1 MTLQDDP
8 RAEAVLGFDTVMSDP
23 SGAIT
28 RAMSAGR
35 EFLAA
40 TAVPELLTSVGRT
53 IEAVPPAAFPDKR
66 WFQKSYG
73 RSVTERPD
81 DLLVGHGLFYLTE
94 QRRLFLDCT
103 AGHYQMTW
111 GYEHPALHALL
122 LDGMRRG
129 VVWDN
134 HSNIPAAPVKRLAER
149 LVEIANPGADLAAL
163 QSDGRGLNTVLIGI
177 ATGTVACAA
186 AMKIMLVHYRRAKP
200 GLGPPVFVALDGNYH
215 GTDVLAQRL
224 RGMWSEYF
232 TDLEVAVVQ
241 PNEPEELEAVFTRHG
256 ERVAGFWAEPIMMN
270 REAIVV
276 APEYLQLARRLCDET
291 GALMA
296 LDEIQTGFWFPE
308 VMYTLRTGVEPD
320 FIVLG
325 KGMTAG
331 FHPLSALVYRG
342 NLDLLEQYDAIST
355 NGNAALAA
363 LMGLGCVALIRQEAQ
378 RIAEVGEYYH
388 GRLRELAA
396 EFPAII
402 IEPRGRGHMTG
413 LKFARVE
420 DALGFHRAAVER
432 GLWLRVHAYHPGHST
447 ILTKFAL
454 PLDREVA
461 DFAVSAMRDL
471 LARRPWAG

>member
-1 MTLQDDP
+1 MILQDGSRP
-8 RAEAVLGFDTVMSDP
+8 GAAFDLDLVMEDT
-23 SGAIT
+23 SGAMA
-28 RAMSAGR
+28 RAMDAGR
-35 EFLAA
+35 DFLAKA
-40 TAVPELLTSVGRT
+40 SLPDLLARVGRT
-53 IEAVPPAAFPDKR
+53 IKAVPAAAFPDKR
-66 WFQKSYG
+66 WFQQSYG

-81 DLLVGHGLFYLTE
+81 DLMVGRGLFYLTE
-94 QRRLFLDCT
+94 QGRLFLDCT

-111 GYEHPALHALL
+111 GYEHPALHDLL
-122 LDGMRRG
+122 LEGLKRG

-134 HSNIPAAPVKRLAER
+134 HSNIPAAPVKRLAQR

-163 QSDGRGLNTVLIGI
+163 QADGRGLNTVLLGI
-177 ATGTVACAA
+177 ATGTVACGAA
-186 AMKIMLVHYRRAKP
+186 IKIMLAHYRRAKR

-232 TDLEVAVVQ
+232 TNLEVALVQ
-241 PNEPEELEAVFTRHG
+241 PNEPEELEAVFARYG

-308 VMYTLRTGVEPD
+308 VIYAPRTGVEPD

-342 NLDLLEQYDAIST
+342 DLDLLEQYDAIST

-363 LMGLGCVALIRQEAQ
+363 LLGLGCIALIRQEAQ

-396 EFPAII
+396 EFPAALVG
-402 IEPRGRGHMTG
+402 PRGQGHMTA

-420 DALGFHRAAVER
+420 DALGFHRAALER

-471 LARRPWAG
+471 LVQRPWA